1 VDIEWI
7 RWHLDLPDIT
17 LQRNIALARSSD
29 LFKLLGN
36 TGTAVDR
43 RWNTGNE
50 SLPER
55 HTAEL
60 RNLHPDNTLIPLLT
74 LRHPDP
80 SLTPKMTVTIPALQV
95 LGSWKKLVVRK
106 KNELKPRLG
115 FTSFIWNGMA
125 WLRCHGIPVNLF
137 MPSRPPIRRRRWSRD
152 PRAVVARPLVS
163 QSPET

>member
-1 VDIEWI
+1 VNIEWI
-7 RWHLDLPDIT
+7 RWHLDSPELT

-43 RWNTGNE
+43 RLNTSNE
-50 SLPER
+50 SLPNSH
-55 HTAEL
+55 HTPEL
-60 RNLHPDNTLIPLLT
+60 RGLHPPNTLLPLLS

-80 SLTPKMTVTIPALQV
+80 SLTPKMKVMVPALQV
-95 LGSWKKLVVRK
+95 LGSWKKLVLKK

-125 WLRCHGIPVNLF
+125 
-137 MPSRPPIRRRRWSRD
+137 
-152 PRAVVARPLVS
+152 
-163 QSPET
+163 